1 MARERRGTPGTSTA
15 VAPEGHLAS
24 GWLAGAT
31 DDELAATFRS
41 VSTLPLDTF
50 MNAGGHLVDLP
61 TRTIF
66 NDEYWKGWLP
76 RGLALRDI
84 FTRLST
90 GYAKRFWKQG
100 NRYLGETLYL
110 DGRIKVKH
118 SLEEFTLDRATNDLD
133 PGTYILLRYTDP
145 VFEHLFYD
153 VMKAPTDGVIVYG
166 GYSGR
171 FPDGRRGFTGV
182 LMRRYSF
189 GELGLRDHEELFKA
203 GPRPRG
209 EALHGVWRLDAIAT
223 SNHAVHVGTVTIA
236 EADGQT
242 QVHCEPVA
250 TPDVVVPSF
259 LVEHFTTNSAARLLR
274 ELRVVDDETI
284 VGTWHTEV
292 SPLYARFVSA
302 SPGLFHRDRE
312 KGSRRYTLRHVLT
325 KEVVPE
331 GLKRR

>member
-1 MARERRGTPGTSTA
+1 MAEGIPTPT
-15 VAPEGHLAS
+15 
-24 GWLAGAT
+24 WFAGAT

-41 VSTLPLDTF
+41 VSTLPLETF
-50 MNAGGHLVDLP
+50 VNAGGHAVDLP

-118 SLEEFTLDRATNDLD
+118 SLEEFTLDRPTNDLD

-153 VMKAPTDGVIVYG
+153 VMKAPTEGVIVYG

-171 FPDGRRGFTGV
+171 FPDGKRGFTGV

-189 GELGLRDHEELFKA
+189 AELGVRDHVELFKA
-203 GPRPRG
+203 GKRPSAD
-209 EALHGVWRLDAIAT
+209 ALPGTWRLEAIAT
-223 SNHAVHVGTVTIA
+223 SNHAVPVATLSVLDV
-236 EADGQT
+236 DGQL
-242 QVHCEPVA
+242 QVQCEPVA
-250 TPDVVVPSF
+250 APEVLVPSF
-259 LVEHFTTNSAARLLR
+259 LPEHFTTSAARLLR
-274 ELRVVDDETI
+274 ELRVVDDQTL
-284 VGTWHTEV
+284 VGTWPTEV
-292 SPLYARFVSA
+292 TPLYARFVSA
-302 SPGLFHRDRE
+302 SPGLFHRDGD
-312 KGSRRYTLRHVLT
+312 KGARRYTLRYVLT
-325 KEVVPE
+325 KE
-331 GLKRR
+331 GAS